1 MELYKWILSAGGG
14 SAITL
19 ILGYIL
25 NYRKT
30 TAETTKISADTESVA
45 ISSFKQVLESAMEQ
59 LSYFQNQTEKLQG
72 LLTKTETDFQLRISE
87 HEKKMKAYKRMYEED
102 MAAKGLVI
110 ENILQRNARI
120 AELEQ
125 RKLQILWK
133 VLYENKEL
141 PQLKDKW
148 QKVEL
153 EIKMIDH
160 EIARIKEEYE
170 SLD

>member
-110 ENILQRNARI
+110 ENILQRNTRI